1 PDLALVDLGLPGI
14 DGYEVARTVRERL
27 GDGVVL
33 VAVSGFGLPDDKRR
47 ALESGFDEHITK
59 PADVKD
65 IESVLRR
72 FPPRNSSPEPRV

>member
-1 PDLALVDLGLPGI
+1 
-14 DGYEVARTVRERL
+14 VAREVRAQL
-27 GDGVVL
+27 GHAVVL
-33 VAVSGFGLPDDKRR
+33 VAVSGFGQPEDKRR

-72 FPPRNSSPEPRV
+72 FPSRNSVSDANV